1 MATRFDSVL
10 LATRHGPMWA
20 LRTDAYITGCLERY
34 GEYCEAETD
43 VFRQLVRPG
52 MIVVEAGSNIGAHT
66 VMLARACTPGRLIAF
81 EPQQRAFQ
89 LLCANLT
96 MNEIENVAAYPEAV
110 GAASGMVELPA
121 VDYAIAGN
129 FGSVSPRPA
138 QSQGEAWHEGRMVRL
153 RTIDSLELPA
163 CGLIKV
169 DVEGWEAGVLR
180 GAAAT
185 IARYRPIL
193 YVENDRAAQQAE
205 LIALI
210 DALGYVQ
217 YWHVAPLFNRA
228 NFNGVAEDFTGGA
241 VSMNMLCAPAERNL
255 TVTDME
261 RIDPQ
266 NWRSPIKPIG

>member
-1 MATRFDSVL
+1 MTTPFDSVL

-20 LRTDAYITGCLERY
+20 LRTDAYITGCLDRY

-43 VFRQLVRPG
+43 VFRQVVKPG
-52 MIVVEAGSNIGAHT
+52 MIVVEAGANIGAHT
-66 VMLARACTPGRLIAF
+66 VMLARACAPGRLIAF

-96 MNEIENVAAYPEAV
+96 MNEIENVTAYPEAV
-110 GAASGMVELPA
+110 GAAPGMVELPT
-121 VDYAIAGN
+121 VDYGLAGN

-138 QSQGEAWHEGRMVRL
+138 QIAGEAWHEGRMVRL
-153 RTIDSLELPA
+153 RTLDSLELPT

-169 DVEGWEAGVLR
+169 DVEGWEAGVVR
-180 GAAAT
+180 GAQAT
-185 IARYRPIL
+185 IARCRPIL

-217 YWHVAPLFNRA
+217 YWHLAPLFSRS
-228 NFNGVAEDFTGGA
+228 NFNGVAEDLTGGA
-241 VSMNMLCAPAERNL
+241 VSMNMLCVPAERNL
-255 TVTDME
+255 VVTDME

-266 NWRSPIKPIG
+266 NWRSPLQPIG